1 MFLSNLSIKRP
12 VFAAV
17 LMLALV
23 TLGLF
28 SYRRLAIDMW
38 PNVEIPYVTVITTYP
53 GAAPETVEREVSKR
67 VEEAVNPISGVKH
80 VGSTS
85 REGVST
91 VWIEFELGVNVAE
104 AVQEARVKVAAIR
117 DKLPEEIAEPIVE
130 KIDFSS
136 LPIVSLAVRSET
148 LPPREL
154 TDLAE
159 KLVQRRVENVEG
171 VGKVD
176 LVGTSYREVS
186 VEVLPDR
193 LLALGLGVDDI
204 IKGLRAENVNVPV
217 GRLDHGGTESSVRVS
232 GKPRTVAEY
241 EQLVV
246 AEVEGRPVALGDVA
260 RIVDGVEEQ
269 RTLALVN
276 GQNAVSVDVIKQSGA
291 NTVAVVKAVR
301 KEIAGLE
308 RDLPAG
314 ATVEV
319 VRDGSVAIRES
330 VRDVQE
336 TLVIGAILTILI
348 VFCFLNSWRS
358 TVITGLTLPIAVISS
373 FIVMN
378 FAGMSLNTMTL
389 MALSLSI
396 GLLIDDA
403 IVVRENIV
411 RHLEHGNDH
420 HKAARDGTA
429 EIGLAVLA
437 TTMSIIAVFIPV
449 AFMKGIVGRFFRD
462 FGITVAFAV
471 AVSLFVSFTLDPM
484 LSSRWYD
491 PDVARTGKRNAV
503 ARALDRFNDWFDR
516 TADKYRA
523 LIAWALDHRKTIVA
537 VAALAFVGGM
547 AIFGTLQSEFMP
559 GHDQGEFRAGFL
571 TAPDASLAET
581 EGRLRAVLAV
591 VSDLPEVETTYAT
604 IGAGDAGT
612 VRDGAV
618 FVDLVDKGKRKR
630 SQDEIERDVRE
641 KLAAVPGIKVS
652 LTGVEMMDQAKPLM
666 IGLRGEDLGLLKEYA
681 ARLKDELYA
690 VPGFVDIESSLDT
703 DTPEYRLVVDRDR
716 AADVGLN
723 SGDITSAVSALV
735 GGQAVTNY
743 EEEDGDAVPVRVRL
757 PGELRAD
764 VSQIDALRL
773 SAKGSHGS
781 SGLVPLGDLVRHEM
795 ATTPSQID
803 RQDLA
808 RQVMVSANLDGV
820 ALGTAGKIVQEAVA
834 KLDMAPG
841 YRVVLTGDSE
851 HMAESFGYM
860 GEALLLAI
868 IMVYL
873 ILAAQFE
880 SFIDPLSIMLSLPLA
895 VVGMA
900 AMLAMT
906 GDAISIIALI
916 GLIMLMGLVTKNAIL
931 LIDYTKTLRE
941 RGMERREALIE
952 AGRTRLRPIMMT
964 TLAMIF
970 GMLPTALAI
979 GSGAEMRAPMG
990 RAVIGGLITSTML
1003 TLIVVPVVYS
1013 LLDDLVARRRKR
1025 SKVAEMD
1032 AAKHAAP
1039 GVVSAVLALA
1049 AVLAVLAPA
1058 TAHAAVATPA
1068 ATDTLHLTL
1077 DQATRL
1083 AAAQHRGVQSA
1094 REYEAWVHGK
1104 YVQERAGALPH
1115 ISLSGAVS
1123 RQRDESQTAL
1133 FGGLFPPQQDVKYGE
1148 ASLSQALFTW
1158 GQVGAAVHGAKEG
1171 MAGARDQTEGARQAA
1186 IVEAT
1191 AAYGDVLLA
1200 HELADLAA
1208 RDVALKQK
1216 HADEAQ
1222 RRYEEGTATDYDVLA
1237 ARVALQN
1244 VKPQAIR
1251 TANAV
1256 RTACERLRFVLAA
1269 DRPVDAVGR
1278 LDSGDTTAVFP
1289 DYEAALATAYE
1300 HRPDLAAIAH
1310 ERAIRAD
1317 LVKIYNADDKPRL
1330 DLHAAAGKRAYDI
1343 DGLKAE
1349 GPYWSAALAV
1359 SFPIFD
1365 GLRTRGHVAQARSDL
1380 RTLGID
1386 EARLRDQVALEVR
1399 TSLNAVQEARA
1410 IEAALAGTAE
1420 QARRLLKM
1428 AEDGYG
1434 LGVTTFLDVEDAQ
1447 VGLLQAE
1454 TNLAGARRDRLV
1466 AEVTLQRVQG
1476 VVP

>member
-28 SYRRLAIDMW
+28 SYKRLAIDMW

-67 VEEAVNPISGVKH
+67 IEEAVNPISGVKH
-80 VGSTS
+80 VGSVS
-85 REGVST
+85 RESVST
-91 VWIEFELGVNVAE
+91 VWIEFELGVNVAD
-104 AVQEARVKVAAIR
+104 AVQEARVKISAIR
-117 DKLPEEIAEPIVE
+117 DKLPADIAEPIVE

-136 LPIVSLAVRSET
+136 LPIVSLAVRSES

-159 KLVQRRVENVEG
+159 KMVQRRVENVEG

-176 LVGTSYREVS
+176 LVGTSYREVT
-186 VEVLPDR
+186 VEIQPDR

-204 IKGLRAENVNVPV
+204 IKGLRNENVNVPV
-217 GRLDHGGTESSVRVS
+217 GRLDRGGTESSVRVS

-246 AEVEGRPVALGDVA
+246 TEVGGRPIALGDVA

-291 NTVAVVKAVR
+291 NTVAVVEAVR
-301 KEIAGLE
+301 KEIKGLE
-308 RDLPAG
+308 RVLPEG
-314 ATVEV
+314 ATIEV
-319 VRDGSVAIRES
+319 VRDGSVAIRDS

-336 TLVIGAILTILI
+336 TLIIGALLTILI

-373 FIVMN
+373 FIIMN

-411 RHLEHGNDH
+411 RHLERGKGH
-420 HKAARDGTA
+420 HEAARDGTA

-484 LSSRWYD
+484 LSSRWVD
-491 PDVARTGKRNAV
+491 PDIARTGKRHAV
-503 ARALDRFNDWFDR
+503 ARALDRFNEWFDR
-516 TADKYRA
+516 TADRYRA
-523 LIAWALDHRKTIVA
+523 LIGWALDHRKTIMV

-559 GHDQGEFRAGFL
+559 SYDQGEFRIGL
-571 TAPDASLAET
+571 LSAPDASLPET
-581 EGRLRAVLAV
+581 EGRLRAVIAAV
-591 VSDLPEVETTYAT
+591 RDLPEVESTYAT
-604 IGAGDAGT
+604 VGAGDGGT

-618 FVDLVDKGKRKR
+618 YVNLVDKGARKR
-630 SQDEIERDVRE
+630 SQIEVERDVRE
-641 KLAAVPGIKVS
+641 RLAAIPGIKPS
-652 LTGVEMMDQAKPLM
+652 LTGVEMMNQKKPLQ
-666 IGLRGEDLGLLKEYA
+666 IGLRGEDLGMLKEYA
-681 ARLKDELYA
+681 SRLKDELYGL
-690 VPGFVDIESSLDT
+690 PGFVDIESSLDT

-723 SGDITSAVSALV
+723 SSDITKSVSALV
-735 GGQAVTNY
+735 GGEAVTTY

-757 PGELRAD
+757 PRELRAD
-764 VSQIDALRL
+764 ISQIDALRL
-773 SAKGSHGS
+773 SAKDSKGS
-781 SGLVPLGDLVRHEM
+781 SGLVPLGDLVRHEIS
-795 ATTPSQID
+795 TTPSQID
-803 RQDLA
+803 RQDLS
-808 RQVMVSANLDGV
+808 RQVMVSASLDGV
-820 ALGTAGKIVQEAVA
+820 ALGTAGALVQAAVA

-851 HMAESFGYM
+851 HMVESFGYM

-900 AMLAMT
+900 AMLALT
-906 GDAISIIALI
+906 GDALSIISLI

-941 RGMERREALIE
+941 RGLERREALIE

-979 GSGAEMRAPMG
+979 GAGAEMRAPMG

-1013 LLDDLVARRRKR
+1013 LLDDLASRRKR
-1025 SKVAEMD
+1025 SQGALIT
-1032 AAKHAAP
+1032 AANP
-1039 GVVSAVLALA
+1039 GVVATMMAIV
-1049 AVLAVLAPA
+1049 AVLAVFAPVAAHAQPTTAPA
-1058 TAHAAVATPA
+1058 
-1068 ATDTLHLTL
+1068 DTMRLTL
-1077 DQATRL
+1077 AEATHM
-1083 AAAQHRGVQSA
+1083 AAEQHRNVQTA
-1094 REYEAWVHGK
+1094 RAYQDWVHGK
-1104 YVQERAGALPH
+1104 YVQER
-1115 ISLSGAVS
+1115 SGAMPDIKLSAGLS
-1123 RQRDESQTAL
+1123 RQHDESQTAL
-1133 FGGLFPPQQDVKYGE
+1133 FGGLFPPQQDVKFGE

-1158 GQVGAAVHGAKEG
+1158 GQVGCAVHAAKEG
-1171 MAGARDQTEGARQAA
+1171 IAGAGDQVEQARQAA
-1186 IVEAT
+1186 VVEAT
-1191 AAYGDVLLA
+1191 RAYGDLLLA
-1200 HELADLAA
+1200 RELADLAA
-1208 RDVALKQK
+1208 RDLGLKHK

-1222 RRYEEGTATDYDVLA
+1222 RRFDEGTATDYDVLA

-1251 TANAV
+1251 AANAV
-1256 RTACERLRFVLAA
+1256 RTARDRLQFVLAA

-1278 LDSGDTTAVFP
+1278 LDSGDTTATFP
-1289 DYEAALATAYE
+1289 DYATALATALA
-1300 HRPDLAAIAH
+1300 HRPDLASLMH
-1310 ERAIRAD
+1310 DRAIRKD
-1317 LVKIYNADDKPRL
+1317 LVKIYNAGDKPRL
-1330 DLHAAAGKRAYDI
+1330 DLHATAGKRSYNI
-1343 DGLKAE
+1343 DGLNAE
-1349 GPYWSAALAV
+1349 GPYWSAALAF

-1365 GLRTRGHVAQARSDL
+1365 GLRTRGQVAQARSDL
-1380 RTLGID
+1380 HTLAID
-1386 EARLRDQVALEVR
+1386 EARLRDRVALEVR
-1399 TSLNAVQEARA
+1399 TALGAVEEARG

-1420 QARRLLKM
+1420 QAQRLLKM

-1466 AEVTLQRVQG
+1466 AEVTLQQVQG
-1476 VVP
+1476 VMP

>member
-1 MFLSNLSIKRP
+1 VFLSNLSIKRP

-28 SYRRLAIDMW
+28 SYKRLAIDMW

-67 VEEAVNPISGVKH
+67 IEEAVNPISGVKH
-80 VGSTS
+80 VGSVS
-85 REGVST
+85 RESVSS
-91 VWIEFELGVNVAE
+91 VWIEFELGVDVAE

-117 DKLPEEIAEPIVE
+117 DKLPDEIAEPIVD

-136 LPIVSLAVRSET
+136 LPIVSLAVRSES

-159 KLVQRRVENVEG
+159 KLVQRRVENVSG

-186 VEVLPDR
+186 VEILPDR
-193 LLALGLGVDDI
+193 LLALGLGVDDVI
-204 IKGLRAENVNVPV
+204 SGLRAENVNVPV
-217 GRLDHGGTESSVRVS
+217 GRLDHGGAETSVRVS
-232 GKPRTVAEY
+232 GKPKNVAEY

-246 AEVEGRPVALGDVA
+246 AEVDGRPIALGDVA

-291 NTVAVVKAVR
+291 NTVAVVEAVR
-301 KEIAGLE
+301 KEIKGLE
-308 RDLPAG
+308 RDLPQG
-314 ATVEV
+314 TTVEV

-336 TLVIGAILTILI
+336 TLIIGALLTILI

-373 FIVMN
+373 FIIMN
-378 FAGMSLNTMTL
+378 FAGMTLNTMTL

-411 RHLEHGNDH
+411 RHLERGSDH

-484 LSSRWYD
+484 LSSRWVD
-491 PDVARTGKRNAV
+491 PDIARAGKRNPI

-516 TADKYRA
+516 TADRYRT
-523 LIAWALDHRKTIVA
+523 LIAWSLDHRKTIVA

-547 AIFGTLQSEFMP
+547 AVFGTLESEFMP
-559 GHDQGEFRAGFL
+559 GHDQGEFRIGFL
-571 TAPDASLAET
+571 AAPNASLAET
-581 EGRLRAVLAV
+581 EGRVQAVLAAIR
-591 VSDLPEVETTYAT
+591 DLPEVETTYAT
-604 IGAGDAGT
+604 IGAGDDGT
-612 VRDGAV
+612 VRDGGV
-618 FVDLVDKGKRKR
+618 FVDLVDKGKRNR

-641 KLAAVPGIKVS
+641 RLATVPGIKAS
-652 LTGVEMMDQAKPLM
+652 LTGVEMMDQQKPLQ
-666 IGLRGEDLGLLKEYA
+666 IGLRGEDLGMLKEYA
-681 ARLKDELYA
+681 ARLKDELYGL
-690 VPGFVDIESSLDT
+690 PGFVDIESSLDT

-757 PGELRAD
+757 PESLRAD

-773 SAKGSHGS
+773 STDGGKGAD
-781 SGLVPLGDLVRHEM
+781 GLVPLGDLLRHEM

-803 RQDLA
+803 RQDLS
-808 RQVMVSANLDGV
+808 RQVMVSASLDGV
-820 ALGTAGKIVQEAVA
+820 ALGTAGKQVQEAVA

-900 AMLAMT
+900 AMLALT
-906 GDAISIIALI
+906 GDALSIIALI

-1013 LLDDLVARRRKR
+1013 LLDDLASRRKR
-1025 SKVAEMD
+1025 AKAASGA

-1039 GVVSAVLALA
+1039 GVVSALLAVVM
-1049 AVLAVLAPA
+1049 VLAVLAP
-1058 TAHAAVATPA
+1058 TAARAQAMTGA
-1068 ATDTLHLTL
+1068 DTLRLTL
-1077 DQATRL
+1077 SEATRM
-1083 AAAQHRGVQSA
+1083 AAEQHRNVQTA
-1094 REYEAWVHGK
+1094 RAYQDWVHGK
-1104 YVQERAGALPH
+1104 YVQERAGALPD
-1115 ISLSGAVS
+1115 IKLAGGLS

-1158 GQVGAAVHGAKEG
+1158 GQVGSAVHAAKEG
-1171 MAGARDQTEGARQAA
+1171 MAGAGDQVESARQAA

-1191 AAYGDVLLA
+1191 QAYGDLLLA
-1200 HELADLAA
+1200 RELADLAA

-1222 RRYEEGTATDYDVLA
+1222 RRLEEGTATDYDVLA

-1244 VKPQAIR
+1244 VRPQAIR
-1251 TANAV
+1251 ATNAV
-1256 RTACERLRFVLAA
+1256 RTARDRLRFVLAA

-1278 LDSGDTTAVFP
+1278 LDSGDTTATFP
-1289 DYEAALATAYE
+1289 DYVTALATAYA
-1300 HRPDLAAIAH
+1300 HRPDLASMQH
-1310 ERAIRAD
+1310 ERAIRKD
-1317 LVKIYNADDKPRL
+1317 LVKIYNAGDKPRL
-1330 DLHAAAGKRAYDI
+1330 DLHATAGKRAYNI
-1343 DGLKAE
+1343 DGMTAD
-1349 GPYWSAALAV
+1349 GPYWSAALAF

-1365 GLRTRGHVAQARSDL
+1365 GMRTRGQVAQARSDL
-1380 RTLGID
+1380 HTLEID
-1386 EARLRDQVALEVR
+1386 EARLRDRVALEVR
-1399 TSLNAVQEARA
+1399 TALGAVEEARG
-1410 IEAALAGTAE
+1410 IESALAGTAD

-1428 AEDGYG
+1428 AEDGYE

-1447 VGLLQAE
+1447 LGLLQAE

-1466 AEVTLQRVQG
+1466 AEVTLQQVQG
-1476 VVP
+1476 VMP

>member
-1 MFLSNLSIKRP
+1 VFLSNLSIKRP

-28 SYRRLAIDMW
+28 SYKRLAIDMW

-67 VEEAVNPISGVKH
+67 IEEAVNPISGVKH
-80 VGSTS
+80 VGSVS
-85 REGVST
+85 RESVSS
-91 VWIEFELGVNVAE
+91 VWIEFELGVDVAE

-117 DKLPEEIAEPIVE
+117 DKLPDEIAEPIVD

-159 KLVQRRVENVEG
+159 KLVQRRVENVAG

-176 LVGTSYREVS
+176 LVGTSYREVA
-186 VEVLPDR
+186 VEILPDR
-193 LLALGLGVDDI
+193 LLALGLGVDDV

-217 GRLDHGGTESSVRVS
+217 GRLDHGGAENSVRVS
-232 GKPRTVAEY
+232 GKPKTVSEY

-246 AEVEGRPVALGDVA
+246 AEVGGRPIALGDVA

-276 GQNAVSVDVIKQSGA
+276 GQNAVAVDVIKQSGA
-291 NTVAVVKAVR
+291 NTVAVVEAVR
-301 KEIAGLE
+301 KEIEGLE
-308 RDLPAG
+308 RDLPQG
-314 ATVEV
+314 TTVEV

-336 TLVIGAILTILI
+336 TLIIGALLTILI

-373 FIVMN
+373 FIIMN

-411 RHLEHGNDH
+411 RHLERGSDH

-484 LSSRWYD
+484 LSSRWVD
-491 PDVARTGKRNAV
+491 PDIARAGKRNPI
-503 ARALDRFNDWFDR
+503 ARALDRFNEWFDR

-523 LIAWALDHRKTIVA
+523 LIAWALDHRKTIVVIA
-537 VAALAFVGGM
+537 VLAFVGGM

-559 GHDQGEFRAGFL
+559 GYDQGEFRIGFL

-581 EGRLRAVLAV
+581 EGRLRAVITAV
-591 VSDLPEVETTYAT
+591 RDLPEVESTYAT
-604 IGAGDAGT
+604 VGAGDDGT

-618 FVDLVDKGKRKR
+618 YVNLVDKGDRKH
-630 SQDEIERDVRE
+630 SQIEVERVVRE
-641 KLAAVPGIKVS
+641 RLAAIPGIKPS
-652 LTGVEMMDQAKPLM
+652 LTGVEMMNQKKPLQ
-666 IGLRGEDLGLLKEYA
+666 IGLRGEDLGMLKEYA
-681 ARLKDELYA
+681 ARLKDELYGL
-690 VPGFVDIESSLDT
+690 PGFVDIESSLDT

-757 PGELRAD
+757 PESLRSD
-764 VSQIDALRL
+764 VAQIDALRL
-773 SAKGSHGS
+773 SSDGGKGV
-781 SGLVPLGDLVRHEM
+781 SGLVPLGDLLRHEM

-803 RQDLA
+803 RQDLS
-808 RQVMVSANLDGV
+808 RQVMVSASLDGV
-820 ALGTAGKIVQEAVA
+820 ALGTAGKLVQEAVA

-851 HMAESFGYM
+851 HMVESFGYM

-900 AMLAMT
+900 AMLALT
-906 GDAISIIALI
+906 GDALSIIALI

-941 RGMERREALIE
+941 RGLERREALIE

-1013 LLDDLVARRRKR
+1013 LLDDLASRRKR
-1025 SKVAEMD
+1025 SKAASGGV
-1032 AAKHAAP
+1032 AKHAAP
-1039 GVVSAVLALA
+1039 GIVSALLAVVM
-1049 AVLAVLAPA
+1049 VLAVLAPTTARAQA
-1058 TAHAAVATPA
+1058 TTGA
-1068 ATDTLHLTL
+1068 DTLRLTL
-1077 DQATRL
+1077 TETTRL
-1083 AAAQHRGVQSA
+1083 AAAQHRNVQSA
-1094 REYEAWVHGK
+1094 RAHQDWVHGK
-1104 YVQERAGALPH
+1104 YVQERAGALPS
-1115 ISLSGAVS
+1115 IKLAGGLS

-1148 ASLSQALFTW
+1148 ATLSQALFTW
-1158 GQVGAAVHGAKEG
+1158 GQVGSAMHAAREG
-1171 MAGARDQTEGARQAA
+1171 MSGAGDQVEGARQAA

-1191 AAYGDVLLA
+1191 QAYGDLLLA
-1200 HELADLAA
+1200 RELADLAA
-1208 RDVALKQK
+1208 RDVTLKQK

-1222 RRYEEGTATDYDVLA
+1222 RRFDEGTATDYDVLA

-1251 TANAV
+1251 AANAV
-1256 RTACERLRFVLAA
+1256 RTARDRLRFVLAV

-1278 LDSGDTTAVFP
+1278 LDSGDTTATFP
-1289 DYEAALATAYE
+1289 DYATALATAYE
-1300 HRPDLAAIAH
+1300 HRPDLASMQH
-1310 ERAIRAD
+1310 ERAIRKD
-1317 LVKIYNADDKPRL
+1317 LVKIYNAGDKPRL
-1330 DLHAAAGKRAYDI
+1330 DLHATAGQRAYNI
-1343 DGLKAE
+1343 DGLNAD
-1349 GPYWSAALAV
+1349 GPYWSAALAF

-1365 GLRTRGHVAQARSDL
+1365 GMRTRGQVAQARSDL
-1380 RTLGID
+1380 HTLEID
-1386 EARLRDQVALEVR
+1386 EARLRDRVALEVR
-1399 TSLNAVQEARA
+1399 TALGAVEEARG

-1420 QARRLLKM
+1420 QARRLLQM
-1428 AEDGYG
+1428 AEDGYE

-1447 VGLLQAE
+1447 LGLLQAE

-1466 AEVTLQRVQG
+1466 AEVTLQQVQG
-1476 VVP
+1476 VMP

>member
-67 VEEAVNPISGVKH
+67 IEEAVNPISGVKH
-80 VGSTS
+80 VGSVS
-85 REGVST
+85 RESVSS
-91 VWIEFELGVNVAE
+91 VWIEFELGVDVAE

-117 DKLPEEIAEPIVE
+117 DKLPDEIAEPIVD

-136 LPIVSLAVRSET
+136 LPIVSLAVRSES

-176 LVGTSYREVS
+176 LVGTSYREVA

-232 GKPRTVAEY
+232 GKPKTVAEY

-246 AEVEGRPVALGDVA
+246 AEVGGRPIALGDVA

-291 NTVAVVKAVR
+291 NTVAVVEAVR

-308 RDLPAG
+308 RDLPPG
-314 ATVEV
+314 TTVEV

-336 TLVIGAILTILI
+336 TLIIGALLTVMI

-373 FIVMN
+373 FIIMN

-411 RHLEHGNDH
+411 RHLERGSDH

-484 LSSRWYD
+484 LSSRWVD
-491 PDVARTGKRNAV
+491 PDIARAGKRNPI
-503 ARALDRFNDWFDR
+503 ARALDRFNEWFDR
-516 TADKYRA
+516 TADKYRS

-537 VAALAFVGGM
+537 VAAVAFIGGM
-547 AIFGTLQSEFMP
+547 AIFGTLESEFMP
-559 GHDQGEFRAGFL
+559 GHDQGEFLIGFL
-571 TAPDASLAET
+571 AAPNASLAET
-581 EGRLRAVLAV
+581 EGRLRAVIAV
-591 VSDLPEVETTYAT
+591 VRDLPEVETTYAT
-604 IGAGDAGT
+604 IGAGDDGT

-618 FVDLVDKGKRKR
+618 FVDLVDKGDRKR
-630 SQDEIERDVRE
+630 SQDEIERDVRAR
-641 KLAAVPGIKVS
+641 LAAVPGIKPS
-652 LTGVEMMDQAKPLM
+652 LTGVEMMDQQKPLQ
-666 IGLRGEDLGLLKEYA
+666 IGLRGEDLGMLKEYA
-681 ARLKDELYA
+681 ARLKDELYGL
-690 VPGFVDIESSLDT
+690 PGFVDIESSLDT

-757 PGELRAD
+757 PESLRSD
-764 VSQIDALRL
+764 VAQIDALRL
-773 SAKGSHGS
+773 SSDGGKGV

-803 RQDLA
+803 RQDLS
-808 RQVMVSANLDGV
+808 RQVMVSASLDGL
-820 ALGTAGKIVQEAVA
+820 ALGTAGKQVQEAVA

-906 GDAISIIALI
+906 GDALSIIALI

-1013 LLDDLVARRRKR
+1013 LLDDLASRRKR
-1025 SKVAEMD
+1025 SKAAAGD
-1032 AAKHAAP
+1032 AVKHAAP
-1039 GVVSAVLALA
+1039 SIVSALLAVVM
-1049 AVLAVLAPA
+1049 VLAVLAPTAVRAQA
-1058 TAHAAVATPA
+1058 TAPA
-1068 ATDTLHLTL
+1068 GNDTLRLTL
-1077 DQATRL
+1077 AEATRM
-1083 AAAQHRGVQSA
+1083 AGEQHRNVQSA
-1094 REYEAWVHGK
+1094 RAYQDWVHGK
-1104 YVQERAGALPH
+1104 YVQERAGALPN
-1115 ISLSGAVS
+1115 IKLAGGLS

-1158 GQVGAAVHGAKEG
+1158 GQVGSAVHAAKEG
-1171 MAGARDQTEGARQAA
+1171 IAGAGDQVESARQAA

-1191 AAYGDVLLA
+1191 QAYGDLLLA

-1222 RRYEEGTATDYDVLA
+1222 RRLEEGTATDYDVLA

-1251 TANAV
+1251 AANAV
-1256 RTACERLRFVLAA
+1256 RTARDRLQFVLAVG
-1269 DRPVDAVGR
+1269 RPVDAVGR
-1278 LDSGDTTAVFP
+1278 LDSGDTTATFP
-1289 DYEAALATAYE
+1289 DYATALATAYA
-1300 HRPDLAAIAH
+1300 HRPDLASMQH
-1310 ERAIRAD
+1310 ERAIRKD
-1317 LVKIYNADDKPRL
+1317 LVKIYNAGDKPRL
-1330 DLHAAAGKRAYDI
+1330 DLQATAGKRAYNI
-1343 DGLKAE
+1343 DGMNAE
-1349 GPYWSAALAV
+1349 GPYWSAALAF

-1365 GLRTRGHVAQARSDL
+1365 GLRTRGQVAQARSDL
-1380 RTLGID
+1380 HTLEID
-1386 EARLRDQVALEVR
+1386 EARLRDRVALEVR
-1399 TSLNAVQEARA
+1399 SALNAVEEARG
-1410 IEAALAGTAE
+1410 IEAALAGTAG

-1447 VGLLQAE
+1447 LGLLQAE

-1466 AEVTLQRVQG
+1466 AEVTLQQVQG
-1476 VVP
+1476 VMP